1 MPLVIS
7 LLAVIV
13 LVVIALA
20 GTGSLGLQ
28 YLFGVIFPYA
38 ALATFLIGLVYRV
51 ITWARSPV
59 PFHIPTICGQQKSH
73 SWIKH
78 SKLESPYTTLGVIG
92 RMALEIF
99 FFRSLFRNT
108 KVDLKKGPRLVYGS
122 EKYLW
127 MAGMAFHYSFLIIL
141 LRHLRFF
148 AEPVPFF
155 VTALQTLDGFFQIW
169 LPIIYI
175 TDGLILAALLFLL
188 FRRLYDVKLRYL
200 SMAGDYFPLFLLLGI
215 AITGYLMRYTTAKAD
230 LVEVKELAMGL
241 LSFRPVIPAG
251 LDSVFYLHIF
261 LVSVLIAYFPF
272 SKLLHMAGVFMSP
285 TRNLANNSRAK
296 RHINPW
302 NYDVKVHTYEEYE
315 DEFRDVMKAAG
326 MPVEKE

>member
-13 LVVIALA
+13 LVCISLV
-20 GTGSLGLQ
+20 GTGTLGLQ

-51 ITWARSPV
+51 IKWSRSPV
-59 PFHIPTICGQQKSH
+59 PFHIPTTCGQQKSH
-73 SWIKH
+73 PWIKH
-78 SKLESPYTTLGVIG
+78 SKLESPYSTLGVIG

-108 KVDLKKGPRLVYGS
+108 KIDLKKGPRLVYGS

-127 MAGMAFHYSFLIIL
+127 MAGMAFHYCFLIIL

-155 VTALQTLDGFFQIW
+155 VTALQSLDGFFQIW
-169 LPIIYI
+169 LPIIYV
-175 TDGLILAALLFLL
+175 TDALILASLLCRLI
-188 FRRLYDVKLRYL
+188 RRLYDVKLRYL
-200 SMAGDYFPLFLLLGI
+200 SMAGYYLSLLLLL
-215 AITGYLMRYTTAKAD
+215 TGYLMRYTTAKAD
-230 LVEVKELAMGL
+230 LIEVKELAMGL
-241 LSFRPVIPAG
+241 LSFHPVIPAG
-251 LDSVFYLHIF
+251 LDSIFYLHIF

-315 DEFRDVMKAAG
+315 EEFRDVMKAAG

>member
-1 MPLVIS
+1 MALVIS

-13 LVVIALA
+13 LVVIALL
-20 GTGSLGLQ
+20 GTGPLGLQ
-28 YLFGVIFPYA
+28 YLFGVVFPYA

-51 ITWARSPV
+51 IKWSRSPV
-59 PFHIPTICGQQKSH
+59 PFNIPTTCGQQKSH
-73 SWIKH
+73 PWIKH
-78 SKLESPYTTLGVIG
+78 SRLESPNSTLGVIG

-108 KVDLKKGPRLVYGS
+108 KIDLKKGPKLVYGS

-127 MAGMAFHYSFLIIL
+127 LAGLAFHYSFLIIL
-141 LRHLRFF
+141 LRHLRYF
-148 AEPVPFF
+148 AEPVPYF
-155 VTALQTLDGFFQIW
+155 VTALQTLDGFFQVW
-169 LPIIYI
+169 LPIIYA
-175 TDGLILAALLFLL
+175 TDVLILVALLFLL
-188 FRRLYDVKLRYL
+188 LRRLYDAKLRYL
-200 SMAGDYFPLFLLLGI
+200 SMAGDYFPLLLLLGI
-215 AITGYLMRYTTAKAD
+215 AITGYLMRYTTAKAN
-230 LVEVKELAMGL
+230 LIEVKELAMGL
-241 LSFRPVIPAG
+241 LSFHPVVPAG

-285 TRNLANNSRAK
+285 TRNMANNSRAK
-296 RHINPW
+296 RHVNPW
-302 NYDVKVHTYEEYE
+302 NYDVKLHTYEEYE